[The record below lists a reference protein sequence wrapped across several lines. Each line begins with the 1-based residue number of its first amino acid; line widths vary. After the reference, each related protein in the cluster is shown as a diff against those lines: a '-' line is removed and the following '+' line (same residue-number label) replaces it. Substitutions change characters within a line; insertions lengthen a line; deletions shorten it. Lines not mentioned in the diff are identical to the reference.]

1 MGRGWG
7 QSKLHK
13 DGEENKVLP
22 FITNWGGRHRI
33 HRCRHRSAEET
44 RREAEDLER
53 GRPEPLQPCVASRRR
68 ESWDLFKRRGSSTQ
82 FRLDADSADGDM
94 RAFRHAKSSAS
105 PTHLAARHHLV
116 VVMISDGQLAQRGR
130 CVEL

>member
-1 MGRGWG
+1 MGRGG

-13 DGEENKVLP
+13 DVEENKVLP

-53 GRPEPLQPCVASRRR
+53 GRPEPLQPCVASRRARILGFIQRDR
-68 ESWDLFKRRGSSTQ
+68 E
-82 FRLDADSADGDM
+82 A
-94 RAFRHAKSSAS
+94 
-105 PTHLAARHHLV
+105 AARSSGWTRIQPTAWSAG
-116 VVMISDGQLAQRGR
+116 ISP
-130 CVEL
+130 CKK